1 LQNKNIIN
9 LLGIQENLV
18 KKVER
23 DQNFINIYV
32 ETKPKFHICPSCHN
46 STNKIHDYRTQRI
59 QHIKVGQ
66 VQSYIY
72 LKKRRYCCTHCNKR
86 FYEHYDFV
94 NKNFRKSN
102 EVFNSVCSDLKQ
114 LKNFKT
120 IAEDNNITIPTV
132 VRYMN
137 YAIMLSNKHIVSLP
151 KHIGIDEFKGNCN
164 HTKYQFHIFDLDT
177 RKTIEILESRSYDFL
192 EKFFSKFSLE
202 ERLNVELVSMDLYA
216 PFKRI
221 VKDKLPHA
229 TIIADTFHFT
239 RIATK
244 PLDELRLS
252 LWRNTKGKERLY
264 FKNIKHALL
273 KDISKLKEKEAD
285 KLLYAFEL
293 SPILKYA
300 YALKQ
305 KFLDIKKFSSFEE
318 KEKAFRNWIYE
329 AECSTINEFKSAVN
343 TLRTW
348 HQYISNSFKYNISNG
363 PVEGK
368 NNLIKTLKRISFG
381 FKDLKNFRN
390 RIIMCEL
397 N

>member
-1 LQNKNIIN
+1 MF
-9 LLGIQENLV
+9 GIQENLV

-23 DQNFINIYV
+23 GQNFINFFI
-32 ETKPKFHICPSCHN
+32 ETKPKLHICPSCNHY
-46 STNKIHDYRTQRI
+46 TNKVHDYRIQKI

-66 VQSYIY
+66 IQSYII
-72 LKKRRYCCTHCNKR
+72 LNKRRYVCPHCNKR

-102 EVFNSVCSDLKQ
+102 DVFNSVCHDLKQ

-120 IAEDNNITIPTV
+120 IADDNNITIPTV
-132 VRYMN
+132 IRYMN
-137 YAIMLSNKHIVSLP
+137 YAIMLSNKHLVSLP

-177 RKTIEILESRSYDFL
+177 HKTIDILQSRSYNFL
-192 EKFFSKFSLE
+192 ENFFSKFTLE
-202 ERLNVELVSMDLYA
+202 ERLNVEIVSMDLYA
-216 PFKRI
+216 PFKKI

-229 TIIADTFHFT
+229 AIIADIFHFT
-239 RIATK
+239 RIATN
-244 PLDELRLS
+244 PLDELRLN
-252 LWRNTKGKERLY
+252 LWRNTKGKEKLY
-264 FKNIKHALL
+264 FKYIKHALL
-273 KDISKLKEKEAD
+273 KDISKLKDKEAE

-293 SPILKYA
+293 SPILKFA
-300 YALKQ
+300 YTLKQ
-305 KFLDIKKFSSFEE
+305 KFLDIKKLSSFEE
-318 KEKAFRNWIYE
+318 KEKAFRNWLYE
-329 AECSTINEFKSAVN
+329 AECSTIYEFKSAIK

-381 FKDLKNFRN
+381 FKNLKNFRN

>member
-1 LQNKNIIN
+1 MQNKNIIN
-9 LLGIQENLV
+9 LFGIQENLV

-23 DQNFINIYV
+23 GQNFINFFI
-32 ETKPKFHICPSCHN
+32 ETKPKLHICPSCNHY
-46 STNKIHDYRTQRI
+46 TNKVHDYRIQKI

-66 VQSYIY
+66 IQSYII
-72 LKKRRYCCTHCNKR
+72 LNKRRYVCPHCNKR

-102 EVFNSVCSDLKQ
+102 DVFNSVCHDLKQ

-120 IAEDNNITIPTV
+120 IADDNNITIPTV
-132 VRYMN
+132 IRYMN
-137 YAIMLSNKHIVSLP
+137 YAIMLSNKHLVSLP

-177 RKTIEILESRSYDFL
+177 HKTIDILQSRSYNFL
-192 EKFFSKFSLE
+192 ENFFSKFTLE
-202 ERLNVELVSMDLYA
+202 ERLNVEIVSMDLYA
-216 PFKRI
+216 PFKKI

-229 TIIADTFHFT
+229 AIIADIFHFT
-239 RIATK
+239 RIATN
-244 PLDELRLS
+244 PLDELRLN
-252 LWRNTKGKERLY
+252 LWRNTKGKEKLY
-264 FKNIKHALL
+264 FKYIKHALL
-273 KDISKLKEKEAD
+273 KDISKLKDKEAE

-293 SPILKYA
+293 SPILKFA
-300 YALKQ
+300 YTLKQ
-305 KFLDIKKFSSFEE
+305 KFLDIKKLSSFEE
-318 KEKAFRNWIYE
+318 KEKAFRNWLYE
-329 AECSTINEFKSAVN
+329 AECSTIYEFKSAIK

-381 FKDLKNFRN
+381 FKNLKNFRN